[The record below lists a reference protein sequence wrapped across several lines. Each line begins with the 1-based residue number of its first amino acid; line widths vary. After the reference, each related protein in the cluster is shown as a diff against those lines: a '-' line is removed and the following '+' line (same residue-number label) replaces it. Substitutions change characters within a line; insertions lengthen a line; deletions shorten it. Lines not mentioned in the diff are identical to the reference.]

1 MKLQLNTCPDPCPAA
16 AASPVALELQTGH
29 SSRYAIALHASAEW
43 LAQWR
48 AAWGRRFKFDDA
60 GRLAF
65 SSGDVAPFDALS
77 LCLMAVW
84 THQGLARRGGT
95 C

>member
-1 MKLQLNTCPDPCPAA
+1 MKLQLHPPPERRLAA
-16 AASPVALELQTGH
+16 PFPVALELQTGP
-29 SSRYAIALHASAEW
+29 SSRYAIALHASNDW

-48 AAWGRRFKFDDA
+48 AAWGRRFKFDEA

-65 SSGDVAPFDALS
+65 SSGEVAPFDALS
-77 LCLMAVW
+77 LCLMSVW
-84 THQGLARRGGT
+84 THQGLAPEAAA